1 MKRECNISYCEVF
14 YVFFRI
20 KVELDLNNSSSTL
33 EDYDM
38 DDYEEGEELDKN
50 VTKKAKYRY
59 HLTFLSLSPTLAI
72 LSSIIY
78 GQIHKAKCK
87 YRMLHKILYPQQYN
101 IVTLNQKF

>member
-1 MKRECNISYCEVF
+1 MKRECNIAYCEVF

-50 VTKKAKYRY
+50 VTKMAKYRY
-59 HLTFLSLSPTLAI
+59 HLTFLSLSN
-72 LSSIIY
+72 SSHSFFHHLRPNS
-78 GQIHKAKCK
+78 QSQ
-87 YRMLHKILYPQQYN
+87 M
-101 IVTLNQKF
+101 